1 MRKQGISIVLN
12 ADPAIPMFELH
23 CIGNRSMFAGLVI
36 TYCELNREFEVLEY
50 QAGANKELWIYGY
63 YKSPLAALKK
73 LVKADT
79 IKHPIK
85 IYN

>member
-1 MRKQGISIVLN
+1 MRKQGISIVLT
-12 ADPAIPMFELH
+12 ADTAIPMFELG

-36 TYCELNREFEVLEY
+36 TYCELDKEFEVLEY
-50 QAGANKELWIYGY
+50 QAGPNKELWIYGY

-73 LVKADT
+73 LVKSDT
-79 IKHPIK
+79 VKNPIK